1 MDSTLDCDVLVV
13 GGGPAGSSSA
23 IALAAHGWRVLQ
35 LEKDRH
41 PRFHIGESLLPCN
54 LPIFEKLGVLEKVR
68 ALGVTKHGADFPGE
82 QGNYQT
88 FHFRRALGNS
98 PPHAFQVKR
107 EEFDQML
114 FDHARECGVDAREQV
129 KVEGIEVSGIDAVHA
144 TARAADGSP
153 ITIRARYLVDASGR
167 DTLLGNKLKIKRKND
182 KHQSA
187 AIFAHF
193 NGVER
198 RPGEDAGNISIY
210 NFEFGWCWFIP
221 LHDGVM
227 SVGCVCWPEYLKQRK
242 GENEAFLMSTLKRM
256 PDAWRRM
263 QGASMSGS
271 VRVTGNYSYQCSR
284 MTGPGWIMAG
294 DAWAFVDPVFSSG
307 VYLAMHSGLR
317 CADVVDSALREPA
330 SEARMQRAF
339 DARIRRGV
347 RAFSWF
353 IYRFNSPV
361 MRGLFA
367 APRNVLR
374 LEDGV
379 ISMLAGDVFDDAR
392 VRLRLRMFQV
402 LYAIASVFTLRG
414 WLAELRARR
423 TQAQSRF
430 SGGTTPVDPA

>member
-1 MDSTLDCDVLVV
+1 MT
-13 GGGPAGSSSA
+13 GP
-23 IALAAHGWRVLQ
+23 
-35 LEKDRH
+35 
-41 PRFHIGESLLPCN
+41 
-54 LPIFEKLGVLEKVR
+54 
-68 ALGVTKHGADFPGE
+68 
-82 QGNYQT
+82 
-88 FHFRRALGNS
+88 
-98 PPHAFQVKR
+98 
-107 EEFDQML
+107 
-114 FDHARECGVDAREQV
+114 
-129 KVEGIEVSGIDAVHA
+129 
-144 TARAADGSP
+144 
-153 ITIRARYLVDASGR
+153 
-167 DTLLGNKLKIKRKND
+167 
-182 KHQSA
+182 
-187 AIFAHF
+187 
-193 NGVER
+193 
-198 RPGEDAGNISIY
+198 
-210 NFEFGWCWFIP
+210 
-221 LHDGVM
+221 
-227 SVGCVCWPEYLKQRK
+227 
-242 GENEAFLMSTLKRM
+242 
-256 PDAWRRM
+256 
-263 QGASMSGS
+263 